1 MRIQTKMGLLDDVKD
16 LMNGNVE
23 DRNFEDYDIMPLISI
38 VNLLGLEYGIELGTF
53 VGMSTLGLLHY
64 CPTIKKLY
72 TIDKYEPYSDKMYPY
87 IEVTSEESSLL
98 RKCSEKILKSTYD
111 HVKDRVEIVYGD
123 TLEVANDFEDEKY
136 DFIFM
141 DSHLSAEQL
150 KSELPL
156 WYPKIKKGG
165 IITIH
170 DTSEK
175 EVLDVVM
182 EFVKENNIT
191 SHIGYFNNT
200 SLWVK

>member
-1 MRIQTKMGLLDDVKD
+1 MRPAAKMGLLEDVKD
-16 LMNGNVE
+16 LLDGNISE
-23 DRNFEDYDIMPLISI
+23 RNFEDFDVLPLMSI
-38 VNLLGLEYGIELGTF
+38 INLLGLECGIELGTF
-53 VGMSTLGLLHY
+53 IGISTLGLLHY
-64 CPTIKKLY
+64 CPTVKKLY
-72 TIDKYEPYSDKMYPY
+72 TIDKYEPYSDSMFPY

-98 RKCSEKILKSTYD
+98 KKCSEKILKSSYD
-111 HVKDRVEIVYGD
+111 YVKDRVEIVYGD
-123 TLEVANDFEDEKY
+123 TLEVSKDFEDEKY

-156 WYPKIKKGG
+156 WYPKIRKGG
-165 IITIH
+165 IISIH
-170 DTSEK
+170 DTEEK

-200 SLWVK
+200 SIWVK